1 MKKKTETKESE
12 NKKINKKPYESPK
25 LKKHGAISDLKRLVI

>member
-1 MKKKTETKESE
+1 MKKKEAEGKEKQE
-12 NKKINKKPYESPK
+12 KAKKPYAAPK